1 MIDPNSYSPNDSNN
15 SSSNGATTINT
26 KNSASSSR
34 VFLARVFFYFGIQ
47 LLFTALL
54 TFGLAYL
61 FDYIFPFSNTSSS
74 GTIFYIVML
83 VVSCIGMIV
92 SLVVINKKVL
102 VNRKGGI
109 VSLLFYSLFNALLFA
124 TLSFYIGDKN
134 IIAMAFLITSVTF
147 IIMCVFGLMIKK
159 AYGWLIGVA
168 LGLIFG
174 ASIIY
179 LINTFL
185 LPFILF
191 GNASLIESYLSMYYI
206 AEWFVLIY
214 ASIITIIDVFRI
226 KKLSQNQ
233 NLDNSL
239 ALYSSLML
247 YQDFIMILVRIV
259 YILLVSRSRN
269 N

>member
-1 MIDPNSYSPNDSNN
+1 MLDPNTYSPNDGNN
-15 SSSNGATTINT
+15 PSTDSSAVSKGA
-26 KNSASSSR
+26 SQSSR
-34 VFLARVFFYFGIQ
+34 TFLSKVFLYFGIQ

-61 FDYIFPFSNTSSS
+61 FDYIFPFAGGSSS

-83 VVSCIGMIV
+83 IVSSIGMIV
-92 SLVVINKKVL
+92 SLIVINKKVL

-109 VSLLFYSLFNALLFA
+109 VSLLFYSFFNALLFA

-147 IIMCVFGLMIKK
+147 IIMCLFGLMIKK

-168 LGLIFG
+168 LGLLFG
-174 ASIIY
+174 AGIIY

-191 GNASLIESYLSMYYI
+191 GNSDLIDTYLSMYYI
-206 AEWFVLIY
+206 AEWCVLIY

-226 KKLSQNQ
+226 KKLSQNE

-247 YQDFIMILVRIV
+247 YQDFIMILIRIV
-259 YILLVSRSRN
+259 YILLASKSRN
-269 N
+269 D